1 MDAIV
6 QDHIGKSTQMLSL
19 FVRQV
24 RFEAIGINS
33 YELVHADGRELPDF
47 EAGSHVDIHLPGG
60 LVRQY
65 SLCGD
70 PKDRRRYVIAV
81 LNEENGRGG
90 SRLLHEILQVQ
101 NIVTTSYPRN
111 NFPLARDARRH
122 ILIGGGI
129 GITPLKAMAH
139 RLASDGAAY
148 ELHYCAK
155 GPEYAAFRDE
165 LIAESGDC
173 LVMFHFDGGDPSR
186 GLNIAAL
193 LKDHVEGTHL
203 YYCGPTGFMS
213 ACAAASAHWPKGT
226 VHSEHFKAPLV
237 PPNPISEDIDG
248 GSADNFIVEIA
259 SSGVRFDIPADR
271 SIVDVLNEA
280 GIVIKTSCVSGLC
293 GSCKVRYLSGTVDH
307 RDFIL
312 SDDEQ
317 QDHLTTCVSRAS
329 SQRLVLDL

>member
-1 MDAIV
+1 MDAMT
-6 QDHIGKSTQMLSL
+6 QDHIGTPARMLPL
-19 FVRQV
+19 LVRQV

-33 YELVHADGRELPDF
+33 YELVHADGSELPGF

-90 SRLLHEILQVQ
+90 SRLLHETLQVR
-101 NIVTTSYPRN
+101 NIVTVSHPRN
-111 NFPLARDARRH
+111 NFPLALDARRH
-122 ILIGGGI
+122 ILIAGGI

-165 LIAESGDC
+165 LEAKTGDC
-173 LVMFHFDGGDPSR
+173 LVQSHFDGGDPSR
-186 GLNIAAL
+186 GLDIAAL

-203 YYCGPTGFMS
+203 YYCGPAGFMS

-226 VHSEHFKAPLV
+226 VHSEHFKAP
-237 PPNPISEDIDG
+237 PAPNPVLEDA
-248 GSADNFIVEIA
+248 GSSSTDNFVVEIA
-259 SSGVRFDIPADR
+259 SSGVRFDIPAGR
-271 SIVDVLNEA
+271 SIVDVLDEA
-280 GIVIKTSCVSGLC
+280 GIVIDTSCVSGLC
-293 GSCKVRYLSGTVDH
+293 GTCKVRYLSGTVDH

-312 SDDEQ
+312 SDDERR
-317 QDHLTTCVSRAS
+317 DHLTICVSRAT